1 MNAIHKVF
9 DSLKKNNRKA
19 LITYSVAGDPDLD
32 SSEKI
37 IRNFIHSG
45 VDIIEVG
52 VPFSDPMAEGP
63 SIQLGHERALKNNIS
78 LKDIFLTLIFN
89 KDSAT
94 FIISREASTGK
105 GEKPLFKSSSD
116 AKPVPQPRSSTFP

>member
-1 MNAIHKVF
+1 MNNIEKVF
-9 DSLKKNNRKA
+9 KSLKKNNSKA

-32 SSEKI
+32 SSEEI
-37 IRNFIHSG
+37 IRNFISSG

-78 LKDIFLTLIFN
+78 LTLSLIH
-89 KDSAT
+89 
-94 FIISREASTGK
+94 I
-105 GEKPLFKSSSD
+105 
-116 AKPVPQPRSSTFP
+116 

>member
-1 MNAIHKVF
+1 MNNIEKVF
-9 DSLKKNNRKA
+9 ESLKKNNRKA

-37 IRNFIHSG
+37 IRNFISSG

-78 LKDIFLTLIFN
+78 LPNILDMCSKIKNDFPKTPIVLMGYMNNFCLLYT
-89 KDSAT
+89 SP
-94 FIISREASTGK
+94 S
-105 GEKPLFKSSSD
+105 
-116 AKPVPQPRSSTFP
+116 PRD